1 MKRVM
6 VIGCPGSGKSTF
18 SKALHKKTSLPLF
31 HLDLM
36 NWNSDRS
43 TVERNIFIERLYK
56 AIQKDEWI
64 IDGDYGSTI
73 EIRLKA
79 CDTVF
84 FLDYPVEICLD
95 GVIGRRGKKRSD
107 MPWVEPID
115 EVDEEF
121 IEFIYNYNKVNRPS
135 VLHLLEKYSDKKIFI
150 FKNREE
156 ASNYLEEI

>member
-1 MKRVM
+1 MPV
-6 VIGCPGSGKSTF
+6 T
-18 SKALHKKTSLPLF
+18 
-31 HLDLM
+31 
-36 NWNSDRS
+36 
-43 TVERNIFIERLYK
+43 E
-56 AIQKDEWI
+56 
-64 IDGDYGSTI
+64 
-73 EIRLKA
+73 
-79 CDTVF
+79 VF

-115 EVDEEF
+115 EVYEEF
-121 IEFIYNYNKVNRPS
+121 IEFIYNYNKANRPS

>member
-84 FLDYPVEICLD
+84 LDYPVEICLD
-95 GVIGRRGKKRSD
+95 GVIGRRGKNGQICHGLRQLMKLMRSLLNL
-107 MPWVEPID
+107 
-115 EVDEEF
+115 F
-121 IEFIYNYNKVNRPS
+121 IIIIK
-135 VLHLLEKYSDKKIFI
+135 
-150 FKNREE
+150 
-156 ASNYLEEI
+156 